1 LSIKTC
7 KQCGVDKELTEF
19 YVSRRNLDGR
29 MGKCK
34 LCVKSNVRENRRN
47 RREQYAQ
54 YERSRANLPHRIEVR
69 RKYQEEH
76 RERLTEFKERWTKE
90 NGERVAA
97 SKREH
102 YDRNRKAIIVR
113 SKKWAEENSEKVR
126 IAKAK
131 NRRKRRAARYA
142 GRGSFTAR
150 EFQELCDRYGNR
162 CLRCGNTHTM
172 LEADH
177 VVPLTKGG
185 SDEISNIQPLC
196 GSCNRS
202 KFVDTLD
209 YRVAVQ

>member
-1 LSIKTC
+1 
-7 KQCGVDKELTEF
+7 
-19 YVSRRNLDGR
+19 

-54 YERSRANLPHRIEVR
+54 YERSRANLPHRIEAR
-69 RKYQEEH
+69 RKYKEEH